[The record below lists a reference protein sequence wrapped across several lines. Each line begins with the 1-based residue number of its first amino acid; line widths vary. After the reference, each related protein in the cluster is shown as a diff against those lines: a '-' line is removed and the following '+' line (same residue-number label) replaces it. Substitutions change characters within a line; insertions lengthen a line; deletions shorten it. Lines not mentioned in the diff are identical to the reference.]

1 MANIYCNNLPHLYV
15 RYILKRNTKTHTH
28 IIGFLK
34 TSPHVNKIT
43 LSSAYYRFN
52 ITGKYFVALY
62 FIVTIAKIKLSSKL
76 NYLLSIN
83 MHHLHM
89 KFKYDLDQNVL
100 VTQE

>member
-1 MANIYCNNLPHLYV
+1 MPHLYV
-15 RYILKRNTKTHTH
+15 RYILKRNTHTHTH
-28 IIGFLK
+28 THTHFLGFLK
-34 TSPHVNKIT
+34 ISPHVNDKIT
-43 LSSAYYRFN
+43 MSSIYYHFN

-76 NYLLSIN
+76 NYLLFIN
-83 MHHLHM
+83 MHPLHI